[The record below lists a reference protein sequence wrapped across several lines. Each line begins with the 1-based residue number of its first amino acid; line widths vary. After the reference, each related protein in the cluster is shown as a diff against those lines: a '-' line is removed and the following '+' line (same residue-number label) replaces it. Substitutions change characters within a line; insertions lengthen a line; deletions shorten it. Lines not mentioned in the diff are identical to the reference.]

1 MKSIIAGNVKKI
13 ITQKGF
19 KQNVVAKRAGYN
31 EKMFSNMLNGRKKI
45 TDNDIPPIAI
55 ALGVTPNDLFFGD
68 SISQPLVGEA
78 ECKKDT
84 LLNHEEGMTFM
95 EDQQSRVL
103 NRPVNDATTKAV
115 G

>member
-19 KQNVVAKRAGYN
+19 KQNVVAKWAGYD
-31 EKMFSNMLNGRKKI
+31 EKTFSNMLNGRKKI

-68 SISQPLVGEA
+68 AIIQPIVSET
-78 ECKKDT
+78 ECKKET
-84 LLNHEEGMTFM
+84 SLNYEEGMTFQV
-95 EDQQSRVL
+95 DQQSQGL
-103 NRPVNDATTKAV
+103 YKPVNDAANKAV